1 MSKHIFQATLFDPDV
16 PGASAETG
24 DDVEPGKSG
33 DSSSD
38 SEGQQLESPLKS
50 LKAEGQTGQATE
62 EDSASDAQADDQQ
75 QPPSLTAK
83 GQTRAAKRGD
93 RITPGGKNTI
103 GERVRT
109 TPTPKL
115 WHSYVRILPT

>member
-1 MSKHIFQATLFDPDV
+1 MSKRIFQATLSDSDV
-16 PGASAETG
+16 PDASAETE
-24 DDVEPGKSG
+24 DVEEPGKSG

-38 SEGQQLESPLKS
+38 SEGQQSPLKS
-50 LKAEGQTGQATE
+50 LKAEGQTGEATE

-75 QPPSLTAK
+75 KPPSLTAK